1 MIAIKNVSFG
11 YNDHE
16 KIIKNINLEIKQG
29 ECVLLCGESGCGK
42 TTITKLVNGLI
53 PHFCEQYDFIGTV
66 VLDGMQ
72 VDKTALYELANSVG
86 SVFQNP
92 KSQFFN
98 LDTDS
103 ELVFGMENQ
112 GKSRKE
118 MELRVEETTKK
129 LQIENLLGRNIFKLS
144 GGEKQILAFASVYV
158 MNPSIYVLDEPSAN
172 LDIRAIEILKKIIGF
187 LKQEGHTI
195 IIAEHRLSF
204 LYDLIDRAVYLKN
217 GYLVQSFSREEFHA
231 LKDSTRKSMG
241 LRCIQEVKKTI
252 NKALPGGLKGGLS
265 VEGLTGGYKRTPPVF
280 QELSFS
286 AAQGEIL
293 AITGYNG
300 IGKTTL
306 IRCLCG
312 LLKEQRGKI
321 LLDGKEMSVKARRN
335 ECFLVMQDVNH
346 QLFADSVWEECKMA
360 GSVTNKAAIQYEL
373 QQLGLLS
380 FSDRH
385 PMALSGGQ
393 KQRLAIVTAI
403 LSDKKILIF
412 DEPTSGLDYKNM
424 KEVSERMRKLAAS
437 NRILIVVT
445 HDREFMFSACDRILE
460 IGNQ

>member
-1 MIAIKNVSFG
+1 MISIRNVSFG
-11 YNDHE
+11 YNKHE

-42 TTITKLVNGLI
+42 TTITKLINGLI
-53 PHFCEQYDFIGTV
+53 PHFCEQCDLSGTV
-66 VLDGMQ
+66 VSDGMQ
-72 VDKTALYELANSVG
+72 VAKTELYELAKSVG

-103 ELVFGMENQ
+103 ELIFGMENQ
-112 GKSRKE
+112 GIAPKE
-118 MELRVEETTKK
+118 MKIRFEETRKK
-129 LQIENLLGRNIFKLS
+129 LQIEKLLGRNIFELS
-144 GGEKQILAFASVYV
+144 GGEKQLLAFASVYA
-158 MNPSIYVLDEPSAN
+158 MNPSVYVLDEPSAN
-172 LDIRAIEILKKIIGF
+172 LDMRSVEILKEVIHF

-204 LYDLIDRAVYLKN
+204 LYDLIDRAVYLKD
-217 GYLVQSFSREEFHA
+217 GELIQIFSHKEFHA
-231 LKDSTRKSMG
+231 LQDFTRKSMG
-241 LRCIQEVKKTI
+241 LRWIREETGTLT
-252 NKALPGGLKGGLS
+252 KALESGVKRGLS
-265 VEGLTGGYKRTPPVF
+265 VEGLAGGHKRMPLVF
-280 QELSFS
+280 QEISFS
-286 AAQGEIL
+286 AVPGEIL

-312 LLKEQRGKI
+312 LIKEHHGKV
-321 LLDGKEMSVKARRN
+321 LLDGKEMSAKFRRKQ
-335 ECFLVMQDVNH
+335 CFLVMQDVNH
-346 QLFADSVWEECKMA
+346 QLFADSVREECRLKKQDE
-360 GSVTNKAAIQYEL
+360 SEIQFEL
-373 QQLGLLS
+373 EQLGLLP
-380 FSDRH
+380 FLDRH

-403 LSDKKILIF
+403 LSQKRILIF

-424 KEVSERMRKLAAS
+424 KVVGERMRKLAAS

-445 HDREFMFSACDRILE
+445 HDKEFMLSTCDRILE
-460 IGNQ
+460 I

>member
-1 MIAIKNVSFG
+1 MISIRNVSFG

-16 KIIKNINLEIKQG
+16 KIVKNINLEIKQG
-29 ECVLLCGESGCGK
+29 ECILLCGESGCGK

-53 PHFCEQYDFIGTV
+53 PHFCEQCDLEGTAV
-66 VLDGMQ
+66 SDGMQ
-72 VDKTALYELANSVG
+72 VAKTELYELAKSVG

-112 GKSRKE
+112 GKSPEE

-129 LQIENLLGRNIFKLS
+129 LQIEKLLGRNIFKLS
-144 GGEKQILAFASVYV
+144 GGEKQKLAFASVYA

-172 LDIRAIEILKKIIGF
+172 LDTRAIEILKEIIRF

-217 GYLVQSFSREEFHA
+217 GKLVQNFSREEFHA

-241 LRCIQEVKKTI
+241 LRCIGEVKRTI
-252 NKALPGGLKGGLS
+252 IVALPCGLKKGLS
-265 VEGLTGGYKRTPPVF
+265 VEGLTGGYKRMPPVF
-280 QELSFS
+280 KELSFS
-286 AAQGEIL
+286 AAPGEIL

-312 LLKEQRGKI
+312 LIKEQQGKV
-321 LLDGKEMSVKARRN
+321 LLDGKEMSTKFRIKQ
-335 ECFLVMQDVNH
+335 CFLVMQDVNH
-346 QLFADSVWEECKMA
+346 QLFADSVWEECRMT
-360 GSVTNKAAIQYEL
+360 GNTQDETAIKYEL
-373 QQLGLLS
+373 EQLGLLPYS
-380 FSDRH
+380 ERH
-385 PMALSGGQ
+385 PMSLSGGQ

-403 LSDKKILIF
+403 LSGKRILIF
-412 DEPTSGLDYKNM
+412 DEPTSGLDYRNM
-424 KEVSERMRKLAAS
+424 KAVGERMRKLAAS

-445 HDREFMFSACDRILE
+445 HDREFMLSACDRILE
-460 IGNQ
+460 I